1 MRYSTVL
8 GRPAESGD
16 SSAPPDLRANV
27 TATHSRPDSPLRFID
42 TTAKLSLLMAVLSI
56 LWCLCQIVVVVGL
69 GHLDIVGWMQGEGL
83 PVPAVFF
90 WLGRHAALLSLLMLL
105 ASVGLLVVS
114 WGLLKHREWGRIG
127 FVVLLVLI
135 AVANLAVIPLVDAVM
150 LGLQSVVPADI
161 LQSEQGRELRVQ
173 LLVGRWSMLLLT
185 CGSAL
190 VIALLHGWL
199 VIKLYRPEI
208 RRIFS

>member
-90 WLGRHAALLSLLMLL
+90 WLGRHAVLLSLLMLL

-114 WGLLKHREWGRIG
+114 RGLLKHREWGRIG
-127 FVVLLVLI
+127 FVMLLVLI

-150 LGLQSVVPADI
+150 LGLQSVIPADI

>member
-114 WGLLKHREWGRIG
+114 RGLLKHREWGRIG
-127 FVVLLVLI
+127 FVMLLVLI

-150 LGLQSVVPADI
+150 LGLQSVIPADI